1 MKTTQKRTEHKNHA
15 EKNSSLQY
23 LNELGDKISNSNYRM
38 PKKKIDKTGEGV
50 REKWIGQ
57 LIVNHYFYGM
67 AQRWLT

>member
-38 PKKKIDKTGEGV
+38 PKKKNRQNRRRSAGKMDRSV
-50 REKWIGQ
+50 DR
-57 LIVNHYFYGM
+57 
-67 AQRWLT
+67 